1 MFILNDNYSQL
12 GQHESMATTYMNRF
26 AMNEDDWFEIH
37 VKHCT
42 HPVMAIDENEIHSV
56 VEEVMFQ
63 AHQGSGF
70 FRDKNLDLFNEM
82 EFETRIT

>member
-70 FRDKNLDLFNEM
+70 SVIRIKIFNQM
-82 EFETRIT
+82 EFETRTT